1 MSKKVEEAGVPA
13 DAPEGFQ
20 YANRTL
26 WGMRKSH
33 PGLFE
38 IKYHIPKRS
47 NSMNGESMW
56 QVAQLIKSVQDDEN
70 VKVILLHGGK
80 FYSSGNDLTA
90 FSGMLTDD
98 PEVSFAK
105 AKYALKTQ
113 MAGFCMETAK
123 SKKPIV
129 AVVRG

>member
-1 MSKKVEEAGVPA
+1 MSKNIDEPGVPP

-20 YANRTL
+20 YADRTL

-38 IKYHIPKRS
+38 IKFHYPKRS
-47 NSMNGESMW
+47 NASNGESLGRA
-56 QVAQLIKSVQDDEN
+56 AQLINSVQDDEN

-80 FYSSGNDLTA
+80 FYSSGNDLSA

-98 PEVSFAK
+98 PAVSFAK
-105 AKYALKTQ
+105 AKHAVKVQ
-113 MAGFCMETAK
+113 MAGFCMATAK